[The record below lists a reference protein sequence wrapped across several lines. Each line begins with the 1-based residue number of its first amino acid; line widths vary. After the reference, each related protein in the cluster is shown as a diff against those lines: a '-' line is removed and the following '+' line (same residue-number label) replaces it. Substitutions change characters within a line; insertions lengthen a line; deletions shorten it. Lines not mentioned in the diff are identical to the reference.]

1 MTTTFAYPTSMNNL
15 QLLVGDTALPISDV
29 SMQGSVD
36 GTGVV
41 WVVGVNFNNTLAAP
55 ADGVFNI
62 PLPHGGAVSG
72 MTMHIGDR
80 VIVADIKERQQAR
93 IEYQEAKERGLSA
106 ALFEQQRAEM
116 FTISV
121 GNIQPSTSIRVE
133 VTVHDSVAI
142 DGTEASLRFPT
153 MIKER
158 FVPDVPDADVFDSP
172 QVSTSGTTAVV
183 QIDFA
188 HDVEDLVCDTSANV
202 RIGKSSLTS
211 DAFALTGDLAL
222 RWSIPM
228 KLASAKWVPDTSD
241 SSMGTLEVS
250 IRIPKTSNAPHRKK
264 AIQIMVDRSG
274 SMTHHYL
281 EWARHVAAQVI
292 AQLDSDDIIHVAT
305 FDSII
310 EALEATQ
317 FGFAPATRETKKKLN
332 AELATVTARGG
343 TQLTEALQAMG
354 AVFGTLDDVD
364 NSEHYERIAVLITD
378 GAYGQ
383 EATAAFH
390 RENEL
395 KGTRVIAVAIG
406 ENANGYLETLAAN
419 GVCVF
424 IQSENTLHESTSKV
438 LSRVAAPALRGVY
451 VKCDG
456 LTDVSP
462 QFRPDVYPEVV
473 KTMAGRMPRP
483 TSDTTVAV
491 MSADGFIM
499 EMPVSVSDDSSATTR
514 WAGNF
519 IKSLDYQ
526 MMSQVDNEATAAAL
540 EKQIVDLSTTHKVL
554 SKYTAWLAIDK
565 ESDAVQPILQTT
577 TIPRAN
583 TLSGSMAPRLS
594 FSSHAF
600 SEKKLCMTTEQSVS
614 DPMLTFSPTW
624 YVEDPQFKDS
634 ISRLIAKISEI
645 KKNEKKPDSPESPA
659 VFEYRLKKPQDQDV
673 LKGST
678 STTRFRRL
686 KRFSHFLTS
695 LFMRRKK
702 PQQRRR

>member
-1 MTTTFAYPTSMNNL
+1 MTTVFAHPTSMNNL
-15 QLLVGDTALPISDV
+15 QLLVGDTALPISEV

-55 ADGVFNI
+55 ADGIFNI

-72 MTMHIGDR
+72 MTMHIGDH
-80 VIVADIKERQQAR
+80 VIGADIKERQQAR
-93 IEYQEAKERGLSA
+93 IEYQEAKERGHSA

-172 QVSTSGTTAVV
+172 QVSASGTTAVV

-202 RIGKSSLTS
+202 RIGKSSVNS

-228 KLASAKWVPDTSD
+228 ELATAKWVPDTSD

-250 IRIPKTSNAPHRKK
+250 IRIPKTGNVPHRKK

-274 SMTHHYL
+274 SMSHHYL

-292 AQLDSDDIIHVAT
+292 AQLNGDDMIHVAT

-317 FGFAPATRETKKKLN
+317 FGFAPATREIKKNLN
-332 AELATVTARGG
+332 AELTTVTARGG

-354 AVFGTLDDVD
+354 AAFGTLDDVD
-364 NSEHYERIAVLITD
+364 NSDQYERIAVLITD
-378 GAYGQ
+378 GAYGD

-424 IQSENTLHESTSKV
+424 IQNENTLHESTSKV
-438 LSRVAAPALRGVY
+438 LSRVAAPTLRGVY
-451 VKCDG
+451 MECDG
-456 LTDVSP
+456 LTDISP

-473 KTMAGRMPRP
+473 KTMAGRMPCP
-483 TSDTTVAV
+483 TSDTTVTV
-491 MSADGFIM
+491 MSTDGFIM
-499 EMPVSVSDDSSATTR
+499 EMPVSVSDDFSATTR

-526 MMSQVDNEATAAAL
+526 MMSQVDNEVTAAAL

-554 SKYTAWLAIDK
+554 SKYTAWLAIDTDTNTVREVIHTVTPHYE
-565 ESDAVQPILQTT
+565 ESTTFSLLAPKYVTLATPIVNYSTFNPMRSQFDAWEIQDPK
-577 TIPRAN
+577 
-583 TLSGSMAPRLS
+583 S
-594 FSSHAF
+594 
-600 SEKKLCMTTEQSVS
+600 TESVS
-614 DPMLTFSPTW
+614 ALM
-624 YVEDPQFKDS
+624 E
-634 ISRLIAKISEI
+634 RIAEMQHNK
-645 KKNEKKPDSPESPA
+645 
-659 VFEYRLKKPQDQDV
+659 
-673 LKGST
+673 T
-678 STTRFRRL
+678 SKSQLRRL
-686 KRFSHFLTS
+686 LARICATIGWVFQP
-695 LFMRRKK
+695 MRRKRK
-702 PQQRRR
+702 QHRR